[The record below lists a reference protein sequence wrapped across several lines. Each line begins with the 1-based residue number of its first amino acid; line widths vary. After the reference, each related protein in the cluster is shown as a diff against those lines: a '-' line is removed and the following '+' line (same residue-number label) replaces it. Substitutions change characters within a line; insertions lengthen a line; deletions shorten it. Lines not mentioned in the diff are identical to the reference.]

1 MGQHRRVRGRA
12 LAKYLLVGFFSTV
25 GDIECLNVVRDAL
38 DAKGIGYD
46 VAAYSR
52 GIGRSLAGSLDL
64 RSVVP
69 GDYAG
74 LMVICGPCWP
84 GIFRQFGLDI
94 DAFAGRRRIGVNL
107 TMIEPLTSWNP
118 FHVLLGRDADEIA
131 RADLSFAGP
140 SDRSDVVGLCVV
152 GRQPEYGTRQRL
164 DRSTAQ
170 LVALLARKGAARVDI
185 DTRWPEQRNRSRLR
199 NGQEVLALMGRMD
212 VVLTNRLH
220 GLVFALRSGTPAV
233 VIDGI
238 AGGGKVTA
246 QAKALGWPAIA
257 GAATVTDNQLDE
269 LYDWCRSTEAR
280 STVEAVAVQARRSL
294 EAFNDDLYAAMHD
307 KVVDRPVPKEPAP
320 PLQLTLRRV
329 ARRIIGFGR

>member
-1 MGQHRRVRGRA
+1 M
-12 LAKYLLVGFFSTV
+12 AKYLLVGFFSTV
-25 GDIECLNVVRDAL
+25 GDIECLNVVRTAL
-38 DAKGIGYD
+38 DTRGIGYD

-64 RSVVP
+64 KSVVP

-107 TMIEPLTSWNP
+107 TMIEPLSTWNP
-118 FHVLLGRDADEIA
+118 FHVLLGRDADEVA

-140 SDRSDVVGLCVV
+140 SDKSDVVGLCVV
-152 GRQPEYGTRQRL
+152 GRQPEYGKRQRL
-164 DRSTAQ
+164 DQSTAQ
-170 LVALLARKGAARVDI
+170 LLALLARKGAARVDI
-185 DTRWPEQRNRSRLR
+185 DTRWPEHRNRSRLR

-238 AGGGKVTA
+238 AGGGKVNA
-246 QAKALGWPAIA
+246 QARALGWPAIA
-257 GAATVTDNQLDE
+257 QAATVTESQLDE
-269 LYDWCRSTEAR
+269 LYDWCRSAEAR
-280 STVEAVAVQARRSL
+280 TAAEAASSQARQSL
-294 EAFNDDLYAAMHD
+294 AQFGDDLFAALHQEIAD
-307 KVVDRPVPKEPAP
+307 KPVPREPAL
-320 PLQLTLRRV
+320 PLRLTLRRM
-329 ARRIIGFGR
+329 ARRMLSGFR